1 MLTIIGPD
9 GNSWRMIRCRCD
21 CGNEFTASYQTI
33 FYNKYSCGCRRR
45 LRGSMFREGVR
56 VPDTMLTVLRP
67 EDPGSWA
74 NIRCLCDCG
83 TETTVRY
90 QALRAGQFSCGCK
103 RRLSFDAV
111 DHSGWTSFTAYGN
124 GGYGRKLTI
133 LYRDPDNQC
142 WVYLCHCCAE
152 VFHLPRGARRG
163 VQEMLYELAG
173 GNCPNFP
180 GAFVRAFEANDRIGF
195 TSGGGRMVGA
205 EALARKLEA
214 RGLHKLVKRDHKGE
228 IQGFYLPLDG
238 SFPQIRIEVWELKE
252 MVEREPE
259 LLKLGLTKPPE
270 PPPVK
275 QVIDE
280 DAEGFAELD
289 KTGAED

>member
-1 MLTIIGPD
+1 MSQSSIRVGTELNGTCLTIIGPD

-133 LYRDPDNQC
+133 LYRDRTISAGAT
-142 WVYLCHCCAE
+142 CATAARKYSTC
-152 VFHLPRGARRG
+152 RGSQARC
-163 VQEMLYELAG
+163 AG
-173 GNCPNFP
+173 D
-180 GAFVRAFEANDRIGF
+180 ALRIGRRQLSQLSRCVCARLRGEP
-195 TSGGGRMVGA
+195 TASG
-205 EALARKLEA
+205 
-214 RGLHKLVKRDHKGE
+214 
-228 IQGFYLPLDG
+228 
-238 SFPQIRIEVWELKE
+238 
-252 MVEREPE
+252 
-259 LLKLGLTKPPE
+259 
-270 PPPVK
+270 
-275 QVIDE
+275 
-280 DAEGFAELD
+280 
-289 KTGAED
+289 